1 MLKKDIVRRKL
12 LGYWIVLCCSLIGC
26 QDGKPT
32 AKEIDQ
38 GKFPQKKVKI
48 KVPTVKTASANMKK
62 VSHSMETVGNLL
74 ADEDVIISAEIEGKV
89 KKIFF
94 DKGDKVKKGDLLI
107 QLDDEEASLWV
118 KRSDARLEQAR
129 LNLKNAKK
137 TFHRYRNLFKEGVIG
152 KQQYDDTENKLSL
165 AQQEVRNS
173 EAELALAEKNQ
184 RDHRVFSPLNGV
196 ISERFISVGEF
207 AQKNRESGNNLFNIV
222 KTNPIK
228 LSFGVTDKSASK
240 IYQGQKVLIK
250 VRTYPQEEFIGHIY
264 FLNPKMDP
272 TTKSLRIEALFS
284 NDRGKLRPGMF
295 ASVFIFVN
303 EDQNAVF
310 APEEAVLNQGQISLV
325 YVIQNNLAHRR
336 EVVTGMGLDGEVEI
350 ISGLKAGELVVTEGS
365 HRLTDGTEVLIQ

>member
-137 TFHRYRNLFKEGVIG
+137 T
-152 KQQYDDTENKLSL
+152 
-165 AQQEVRNS
+165 
-173 EAELALAEKNQ
+173 KN
-184 RDHRVFSPLNGV
+184 
-196 ISERFISVGEF
+196 E
-207 AQKNRESGNNLFNIV
+207 
-222 KTNPIK
+222 T
-228 LSFGVTDKSASK
+228 
-240 IYQGQKVLIK
+240 
-250 VRTYPQEEFIGHIY
+250 
-264 FLNPKMDP
+264 
-272 TTKSLRIEALFS
+272 
-284 NDRGKLRPGMF
+284 
-295 ASVFIFVN
+295 
-303 EDQNAVF
+303 
-310 APEEAVLNQGQISLV
+310 
-325 YVIQNNLAHRR
+325 
-336 EVVTGMGLDGEVEI
+336 
-350 ISGLKAGELVVTEGS
+350 
-365 HRLTDGTEVLIQ
+365 